1 VPTIVIRPQALADL
15 AEIWAYIAED
25 SAIHADAF
33 AARIDRKFHALAR
46 RPGIGRARPELDKDL
61 RSFVV
66 GQHVIFYL
74 PISNGIEVIRV
85 LHSAR
90 DIDVIRV
97 LHSARDIDTA
107 FEDEEHS

>member
-1 VPTIVIRPQALADL
+1 MADL

-25 SAIHADAF
+25 SPVHADAF

-46 RPGIGRARPELDKDL
+46 RPGMGRARPELDKHL

-74 PISNGIEVIRV
+74 PRSNGIEVVRV
-85 LHSAR
+85 LHGAR
-90 DIDVIRV
+90 DIE
-97 LHSARDIDTA
+97 TA
-107 FEDEEHS
+107 LEDEPF